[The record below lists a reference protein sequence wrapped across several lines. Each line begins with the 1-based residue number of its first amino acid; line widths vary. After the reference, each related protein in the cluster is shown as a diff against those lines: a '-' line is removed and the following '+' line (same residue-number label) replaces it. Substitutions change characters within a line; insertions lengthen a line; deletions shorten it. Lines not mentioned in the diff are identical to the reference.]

1 MSILKLPMP
10 SRVHSALKIEISI
23 EDRYIVN
30 MKTYDDVNNKLSE
43 YKEYLTESDLPL
55 YYQVAYVLENFLTSN
70 MLKPGTRFFS
80 EEEISSQLEV
90 SRPTVNRA
98 INILIKNDYLK
109 RIRGKGTVVQKLK
122 GVSLVLMSTL
132 LSFGE
137 MVDKIGLSDRTIL
150 LDRDQQNASTS
161 VSIALGM
168 DPGDSVIHLK
178 RLRFIDEKPFIVVD
192 SYLPFSRFSKLLE
205 IDKDRF
211 AADLYGLMRD
221 CFNLEIVRAEREVMA
236 SRMSLMDAQ
245 LLQVELWEPCF
256 RMKGVAYDA
265 DGQAIENFDARISG
279 TNCVLKSSIERQPDY
294 FSQKG

>member
-1 MSILKLPMP
+1 M
-10 SRVHSALKIEISI
+10 KI
-23 EDRYIVN
+23 
-30 MKTYDDVNNKLSE
+30 YDDMNNKLTA
-43 YKEYLTESDLPL
+43 YKEYLAESDLPL

-70 MLKPGTRFFS
+70 MFKPGSRFLS

-109 RIRGKGTVVQKLK
+109 RIRGKGTIVQKLK

-137 MVDKIGLSDRTIL
+137 MIDKIGLSDHTAL
-150 LDRDQQNASTS
+150 LGRDQQNSS
-161 VSIALGM
+161 VSVSNALGM
-168 DPGDSVIHLK
+168 DPDDSVIHLK
-178 RLRFIDEKPFIVVD
+178 RLRFIDDKPLIVVD

-205 IDKDRF
+205 FDENRF
-211 AADLYGLMRD
+211 ATDLYSLLRESFD
-221 CFNLEIVRAEREVMA
+221 LEIVRAEREVMA

-265 DGQAIENFDARISG
+265 DGQAIENFEARISG
-279 TNCVLKSSIERQPDY
+279 TNCVLKSSIERPPGYSPRKD
-294 FSQKG
+294 

>member
-1 MSILKLPMP
+1 
-10 SRVHSALKIEISI
+10 
-23 EDRYIVN
+23 
-30 MKTYDDVNNKLSE
+30 MKTYDDVNNKLTA

-55 YYQVAYVLENFLTSN
+55 YYQVAYILENFLTSN
-70 MLKPGTRFFS
+70 MIEPGSRFLS

-109 RIRGKGTVVQKLK
+109 RVRGKGTIVQKLK

-137 MVDKIGLSDRTIL
+137 MIDKIGLRYRTRL
-150 LDRDQQNASTS
+150 LDRNQQNSS
-161 VSIALGM
+161 VSVSNALEI

-178 RLRFIDEKPFIVVD
+178 RLRFIDDKPLIVVD

-205 IDKDRF
+205 IDEDRF
-211 AADLYGLMRD
+211 VTDLYSLMREY
-221 CFNLEIVRAEREVMA
+221 FNLEIVRAEREVMA

-256 RMKGVAYDA
+256 RMKGVAYDS
-265 DGQAIENFDARISG
+265 DGHAVENFDARLSG
-279 TNCVLKSSIERQPDY
+279 TNCLLKSSIERPPDY
-294 FSQKG
+294 FSRKV

>member
-1 MSILKLPMP
+1 
-10 SRVHSALKIEISI
+10 
-23 EDRYIVN
+23 VN
-30 MKTYDDVNNKLSE
+30 MKTYDDMNNKLTA

-70 MLKPGTRFFS
+70 MFEPGSRFLS

-109 RIRGKGTVVQKLK
+109 RIRGKGTIVQKLE

-137 MVDKIGLSDRTIL
+137 MIDKIGLNYHTVLLGRDR
-150 LDRDQQNASTS
+150 QNSSAS
-161 VSIALGM
+161 VSNALGL
-168 DPGDSVIHLK
+168 DPGNAVIHLK
-178 RLRFIDEKPFIVVD
+178 RLRFIDDKPSIIVD
-192 SYLPFSRFSKLLE
+192 SYLPFTRFSKLLE
-205 IDKDRF
+205 IDEKRF
-211 AADLYGLMRD
+211 ATDLYSLMRKS
-221 CFNLEIVRAEREVMA
+221 FNLEIARAEREVMA

-265 DGQAIENFDARISG
+265 DGQAVENFDARISG
-279 TNCVLKSSIERQPDY
+279 TSCVLKSSIERPPDY
-294 FSQKG
+294 LSSKA

>member
-1 MSILKLPMP
+1 
-10 SRVHSALKIEISI
+10 
-23 EDRYIVN
+23 
-30 MKTYDDVNNKLSE
+30 MKSYDDANNKLSD
-43 YKEYLTESDLPL
+43 YREYLIESDLPL

-70 MLKPGTRFFS
+70 MFEPGSRFLS

-98 INILIKNDYLK
+98 INILIKNEYLK
-109 RIRGKGTVVQKLK
+109 RIRGKGTIVQKLK

-137 MVDKIGLSDRTIL
+137 MIEKIGLNDRTAL
-150 LDRDQQNASTS
+150 LGRDQQNSAAA
-161 VSIALGM
+161 VSHALGM

-178 RLRFIDEKPFIVVD
+178 RLRFIDDKPLIVVD
-192 SYLPFSRFSKLLE
+192 SYLPFSRFSKLLD

-211 AADLYGLMRD
+211 TTDLYGLMRE
-221 CFNLEIVRAEREVMA
+221 CFNLEIIRAEREVMA

-265 DGQAIENFDARISG
+265 DGQAVENFDARISG
-279 TNCVLKSSIERQPDY
+279 TNCVLKSSIERPPDY
-294 FSQKG
+294 FPRQDKGTVKK

>member
-1 MSILKLPMP
+1 
-10 SRVHSALKIEISI
+10 
-23 EDRYIVN
+23 
-30 MKTYDDVNNKLSE
+30 MKTYDDANNKLSE
-43 YKEYLTESDLPL
+43 YKEYLIESDLPL

-70 MLKPGTRFFS
+70 MFEPGSRFLS

-109 RIRGKGTVVQKLK
+109 RIRGKGTIVQKLK

-137 MVDKIGLSDRTIL
+137 MIEKIGLNDRTAL
-150 LDRDQQNASTS
+150 LGRDQQNSSAS
-161 VSIALGM
+161 VSHALGM
-168 DPGDSVIHLK
+168 DPGDAVVHLK
-178 RLRFIDEKPFIVVD
+178 RLRFIDDKPLIVVD
-192 SYLPFSRFSKLLE
+192 SYLPFSRFSKLLD

-211 AADLYGLMRD
+211 TTDLYGLMRESFD
-221 CFNLEIVRAEREVMA
+221 LEIVRAEREVMA

-265 DGQAIENFDARISG
+265 DGQAVENFDARISG
-279 TNCVLKSSIERQPDY
+279 TSCVLKSSIERPPDY
-294 FSQKG
+294 FTRKD

>member
-1 MSILKLPMP
+1 
-10 SRVHSALKIEISI
+10 
-23 EDRYIVN
+23 
-30 MKTYDDVNNKLSE
+30 MKAYDDVNNKLTE
-43 YKEYLTESDLPL
+43 YKAYLTESDLPL
-55 YYQVAYVLENFLTSN
+55 YYQVAYVLEHFLTST
-70 MLKPGTRFFS
+70 MLKPGNRFFS

-109 RIRGKGTVVQKLK
+109 RVRGKGTIVQKLK

-137 MVDKIGLSDRTIL
+137 MVDKIGRGYITEL
-150 LDRDQQNASTS
+150 LERNQKKSS
-161 VSIALGM
+161 PMVSNALGI

-178 RLRFIDEKPFIVVD
+178 RLRFIDDKPLIVVD

-205 IDKDRF
+205 IDENRF
-211 AADLYGLMRD
+211 VTDLYGLLRE

-236 SRMSLMDAQ
+236 ARMSLMDAQ

-256 RMKGVAYDA
+256 RMKGVAYDS
-265 DGQAIENFDARISG
+265 DGQAVENFDARISG
-279 TNCVLKSSIERQPDY
+279 TNCVLKSSLERPAGY
-294 FSQKG
+294 FSQKV

>member
-1 MSILKLPMP
+1 M
-10 SRVHSALKIEISI
+10 KI
-23 EDRYIVN
+23 
-30 MKTYDDVNNKLSE
+30 YDDVNNKLTA

-70 MLKPGTRFFS
+70 MFKPGSRFLS

-98 INILIKNDYLK
+98 INILIKNEYLK
-109 RIRGKGTVVQKLK
+109 RIRGRGTIVQKLE

-137 MVDKIGLSDRTIL
+137 MIDKIGLNYHTEL
-150 LDRDQQNASTS
+150 LGREQQNSSAL
-161 VSIALGM
+161 VSNALGL
-168 DPGDSVIHLK
+168 DPADSVIHLK
-178 RLRFIDEKPFIVVD
+178 RLRFIDEKPLIVVD

-205 IDKDRF
+205 IDENRF
-211 AADLYGLMRD
+211 ATDLYGLMRKS
-221 CFNLEIVRAEREVMA
+221 FGLKIARAEREVMA

-265 DGQAIENFDARISG
+265 DGKAVENFDARISG
-279 TNCVLKSSIERQPDY
+279 TNCVLKSSIERPPDHLPREA
-294 FSQKG
+294 